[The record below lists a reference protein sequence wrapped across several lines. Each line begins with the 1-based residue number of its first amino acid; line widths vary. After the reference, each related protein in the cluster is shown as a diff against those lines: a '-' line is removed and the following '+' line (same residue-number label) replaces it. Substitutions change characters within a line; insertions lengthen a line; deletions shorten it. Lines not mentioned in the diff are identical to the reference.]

1 MAMLP
6 TLLVSCQTR
15 GELSW
20 NAIAVI
26 SKSDCD
32 VRRPELTARAKKLK
46 ATRGDV
52 LDNIMLHRLATPRS
66 LGLTPWPIS
75 FGW

>member
-46 ATRGDV
+46 ASREVTSS
-52 LDNIMLHRLATPRS
+52 TTS
-66 LGLTPWPIS
+66 CST
-75 FGW
+75 GWRHHAL

>member
-20 NAIAVI
+20 NTIAVI
-26 SKSDCD
+26 GKLDCD
-32 VRRPELTARAKKLK
+32 ACRPELTARGEETQGR
-46 ATRGDV
+46 TRGDV
-52 LDNIMLHRLATPRS
+52 LDNIEPDA
-66 LGLTPWPIS
+66 
-75 FGW
+75 